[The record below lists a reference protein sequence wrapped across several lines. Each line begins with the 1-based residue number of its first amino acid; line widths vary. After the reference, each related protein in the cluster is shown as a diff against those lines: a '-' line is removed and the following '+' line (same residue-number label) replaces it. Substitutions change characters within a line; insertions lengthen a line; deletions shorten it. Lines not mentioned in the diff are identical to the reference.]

1 MNAGAELTLE
11 EVVAGH
17 GQHAGGSMKETAK
30 KIFGIGGWIMIGGMA
45 GAFAQDVVQQRLPF
59 LKVVAEDDKVRV
71 LRYAPAAGDK
81 SAMHS
86 HPEAV
91 VVVLKGGRVR
101 YTFPDGTQKV
111 TELKTGDALI
121 RPPVTHL
128 DEAIDPV
135 ESVLVE
141 IKH

>member
-1 MNAGAELTLE
+1 MKLT
-11 EVVAGH
+11 G
-17 GQHAGGSMKETAK
+17 K
-30 KIFGIGGWIMIGGMA
+30 KIFGIGGWFLIGGIA

-59 LKVVAEDDKVRV
+59 IKVVAEDDKVRV
-71 LRYAPAAGDK
+71 LHYAPAAGDK

-111 TELKTGDALI
+111 IELKTGDAMI

-135 ESVLVE
+135 ESILVE